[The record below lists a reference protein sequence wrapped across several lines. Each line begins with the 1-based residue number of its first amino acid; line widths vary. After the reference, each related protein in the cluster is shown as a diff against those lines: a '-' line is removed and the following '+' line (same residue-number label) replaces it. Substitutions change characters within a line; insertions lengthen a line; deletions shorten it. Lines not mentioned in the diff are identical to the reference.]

1 MPGSIVEGAREVFV
15 AGYEDLRRAAL
26 RRAVASGRGVG
37 LALFVRSGMA
47 AWMEACAALP
57 RPPAAT
63 SVRPTAQA
71 PLVPDDFR
79 VEVAMLLAGMA
90 LSVHAQGGMTT

>member
-1 MPGSIVEGAREVFV
+1 MSWSIVAEARDVLV

-26 RRAVASGRGVG
+26 RRTAASGRGIG
-37 LALFVRSGMA
+37 LSLFVRSGMA

-57 RPPAAT
+57 RPTAAT
-63 SVRPTAQA
+63 FVRPTAPA
-71 PLVPDDFR
+71 PLVPDAFR

-90 LSVHAQGGMTT
+90 LSVHAQGGVTT